1 MDPKVA
7 KSFDT
12 KVSTIVK
19 SKSPTLCISSRK
31 NKILISGSQNLVNLI
46 QSNDDLTVKEL
57 CKYMVQ
63 NMELTDVYLATSP
76 LIFPKL
82 TCKFKGSNWTFDVA
96 RANLQ
101 TMMTILGFGHGGTK
115 QYKNIADK
123 PEGWPSNIDFASV
136 KHPSYLTI
144 SQTNTIIQSLLE
156 HHAIDPY
163 TFFNS
168 DTGVFHP
175 PKPKKPRKTSAN
187 SASTISNEDNYSA
200 TSSASE
206 ISDEPLVSYVPEIVP
221 EEQLNVL
228 DFELY

>member
-1 MDPKVA
+1 MEEQ
-7 KSFDT
+7 SST
-12 KVSTIVK
+12 K
-19 SKSPTLCISSRK
+19 TLLTSS
-31 NKILISGSQNLVNLI
+31 
-46 QSNDDLTVKEL
+46 
-57 CKYMVQ
+57 
-63 NMELTDVYLATSP
+63 
-76 LIFPKL
+76 
-82 TCKFKGSNWTFDVA
+82 
-96 RANLQ
+96 
-101 TMMTILGFGHGGTK
+101 
-115 QYKNIADK
+115 
-123 PEGWPSNIDFASV
+123 IDFASV